1 MAEEVLIYLTLI
13 IGVAAFL
20 TIIARIIKQPP
31 IIAYLIAGI
40 LVGPAFFGLIGPN
53 AADPEII
60 QIFGRIG
67 VALLLFIVGLSLD
80 FRVLKEVG
88 KVATLAG
95 TGEVLVTATAGF
107 LISLALGF
115 SFTPA
120 LYLAAAIAFSSTVL
134 VVKILSDKKELNKLH
149 GRIALGILIIED
161 FIAALVLMII
171 PIIKSGN
178 LEFILA
184 GLIKIIGIIIA
195 VFLLSTF
202 VLNRFLNFLARSPE
216 TLFLFSISWALL
228 LAAAFNYLGL
238 SLEIG
243 ALIAGMAFAS
253 SKYTLDL
260 SGKIKPLRDFFV
272 VLLFVFFGS
281 QLVGPLNSDLI
292 INSLIFSTFILIGK
306 PIIVMTFTSLF
317 GYKKRTSF
325 LVGSSL
331 AQISEFSLIL
341 VLLGFNLGYI
351 DQNIM
356 NLAILTSV
364 ITIGISSYTI
374 HHSHTIFDK
383 LSKMLNIFERKRGV
397 NEKEMK
403 KKKSYRI
410 ILFGYHR
417 LGYKILQ
424 TIKKMKVPFLVV
436 DHNPK
441 VILALGKEGIDCVY
455 GDAGD
460 KDFLEE
466 IDLDKAEL
474 IISTIPEEQISL
486 TILEKLKE
494 IDSKASFIGTADQPR
509 SALDLYNEGADYVIL
524 PHHLGGQYVS
534 EMMEKIKINKG
545 KYRNTGKQ
553 HQKELKRAKDSS
565 TFK

>member
-40 LVGPAFFGLIGPN
+40 LVGPAFLGLIGPN

-95 TGEVLVTATAGF
+95 AGEVLVTATAGF

-184 GLIKIIGIIIA
+184 GLIKILGIIIA
-195 VFLLSTF
+195 VFLLSNF
-202 VLNRFLNFLARSPE
+202 VLNKFLNFLARSPE

-228 LAAAFNYLGL
+228 LAVAFNYLGL

-281 QLVGPLNSDLI
+281 QLIGPLNSDLI
-292 INSLIFSTFILIGK
+292 IKALVFSIFILIGK

-364 ITIGISSYTI
+364 ITIGISSYTM

-383 LSKMLNIFERKRGV
+383 ISRLLNIFERNV
-397 NEKEMK
+397 TEKEMK
-403 KKKSYRI
+403 KKKSYKI
-410 ILFGYHR
+410 VLFGYHR

-424 TIKKMKVPFLVV
+424 TIKKMKVPFLVI

-474 IISTIPEEQISL
+474 IISTIPEEQINL

-534 EMMEKIKINKG
+534 EMIEGIKISKG
-545 KYRNTGKQ
+545 KYKNEGKK
-553 HQKELKRAKDSS
+553 HQKELKRARDSS

>member
-243 ALIAGMAFAS
+243 ALIVGMAFAS

>member
-1 MAEEVLIYLTLI
+1 MAEEVLIYLSLI
-13 IGVAAFL
+13 LGVAAFL
-20 TIIARIIKQPP
+20 TIVARIIRQPP
-31 IIAYLIAGI
+31 IIAYLISGI
-40 LVGPAFFGLIGPN
+40 IVGPAFLGLIGPN
-53 AADPEII
+53 AADPEVI

-67 VALLLFIVGLSLD
+67 VAFLLFIVGLSLD

-88 KVATLAG
+88 KVAALAG
-95 TGEVLVTATAGF
+95 TGEVLVTATSGF
-107 LISLALGF
+107 LIALALGF

-171 PIIKSGN
+171 PIIKSGS

-184 GLIKIIGIIIA
+184 GLIKIIIVIFVI
-195 VFLLSTF
+195 FLISTF
-202 VLNRFLNFLARSPE
+202 ILNRFLNFLARSQE
-216 TLFLFSISWALL
+216 TLFLFSIAWALL

-243 ALIAGMAFAS
+243 ALVAGMAFAS

-260 SGKIKPLRDFFV
+260 TGKIKPLRDFFV

-281 QLVGPLNSDLI
+281 QLIGPLNVGLI
-292 INSLIFSTFILIGK
+292 IKALIFSTFILIGK
-306 PIIVMTFTSLF
+306 PLIVMAFISLF
-317 GYKKRTSF
+317 GYTKRTTF

-383 LSKMLNIFERKRGV
+383 ISEFLNIFERTGK
-397 NEKEMK
+397 EKEMREK
-403 KKKSYRI
+403 TTYSI

-424 TIKKMKVPFLVV
+424 SIKKMKVPFLVV

-441 VILALGKEGIDCVY
+441 VVLALGKEGLNCLY

-466 IDLDKAEL
+466 IGLDNAKL
-474 IISTIPEEQISL
+474 VISTVPEENINL
-486 TILEKLKE
+486 TILEKLEE
-494 IDSKASFIGTADQPR
+494 IKSKSTFIGTADQPR
-509 SALDLYNEGADYVIL
+509 SALDLYNKGADYVIL
-524 PHHLGGQYVS
+524 PHHLGGKYVS
-534 EMMEKIKINKG
+534 EMMEDLKIDKIKYKNKG
-545 KYRNTGKQ
+545 REHK
-553 HQKELKRAKDSS
+553 KELKRAKDNS
-565 TFK
+565 TFI

>member
-1 MAEEVLIYLTLI
+1 MAEEVLIYLSLI
-13 IGVAAFL
+13 IGVAAL
-20 TIIARIIKQPP
+20 LAIIARIVKQPP

-40 LVGPAFFGLIGPN
+40 IVGPAFLGLIGPN
-53 AADPEII
+53 GASSEVI

-67 VALLLFIVGLSLD
+67 VAFLLFIIGLSLD
-80 FRVLKEVG
+80 LRVLKEVG
-88 KVATLAG
+88 KVATFAG
-95 TGEVLVTATAGF
+95 TGEVLVTATSGF
-107 LISLALGF
+107 LIALALGF

-171 PIIKSGN
+171 PIIKGGN
-178 LEFILA
+178 LDIILA
-184 GLIKIIGIIIA
+184 GLIKIIGIIFAI
-195 VFLLSTF
+195 FLISNF

-216 TLFLFSISWALL
+216 TLFLFSIAWTLL
-228 LAAAFNYLGL
+228 LAVAFNYLGL

-272 VLLFVFFGS
+272 VMLFVFFGS
-281 QLVGPLNSDLI
+281 QLIGPLNNTLI
-292 INSLIFSTFILIGK
+292 INAIVFSIFILIGK
-306 PIIVMTFTSLF
+306 PLIVMTFTSLF

-325 LVGSSL
+325 LIGSSL

-356 NLAILTSV
+356 NLVVLISV

-374 HHSHTIFDK
+374 YHSHTIFDK
-383 LSKMLNIFERKRGV
+383 ISRMLNIFERDME
-397 NEKEMK
+397 EKEIR
-403 KKKSYRI
+403 KKKSYKI
-410 ILFGYHR
+410 VLFGYHR

-424 TIKKMKVPFLVV
+424 TIKKMKVPFLVI

-474 IISTIPEEQISL
+474 VISTIPEEQINL

-494 IDSKASFIGTADQPR
+494 TDSKTSFIGTADQPR
-509 SALDLYNEGADYVIL
+509 SALDLYEEGADYVIL

-534 EMMEKIKINKG
+534 EMMEEIKINKG
-545 KYRNTGKQ
+545 KYRNKGKQ
-553 HQKELKRAKDSS
+553 HQKELKKAKDSS